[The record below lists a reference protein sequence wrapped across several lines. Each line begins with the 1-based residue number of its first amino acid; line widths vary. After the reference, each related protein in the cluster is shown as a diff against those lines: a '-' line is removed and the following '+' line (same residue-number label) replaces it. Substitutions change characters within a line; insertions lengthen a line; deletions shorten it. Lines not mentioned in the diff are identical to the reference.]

1 MRQQIKKSDQTKNKS
16 KKVMYSGNIRLKIEN
31 AEDYI
36 QVNRFCETLKVLSN
50 MSIVSSNWSE
60 KEGLT
65 ITISLKQQI
74 PLEDILMLL
83 PMIDKIYKKK
93 KDIIVALNCYSPETM
108 LPVLTKSSDG
118 ILTLY

>member
-1 MRQQIKKSDQTKNKS
+1 MKQEIKKANQTRDKS
-16 KKVMYSGNIRLKIEN
+16 NKVMYSGNIRLKVEN
-31 AEDYI
+31 AEDYM

-50 MSIVSSNWSE
+50 MSIVSNNWSE

-65 ITISLKQQI
+65 ITISLKQPI

-93 KDIIVALNCYSPETM
+93 KDIIVVLNCYSPEII
-108 LPVLTKSSDG
+108 LPVLTNLEDR
-118 ILTLY
+118 ILAV